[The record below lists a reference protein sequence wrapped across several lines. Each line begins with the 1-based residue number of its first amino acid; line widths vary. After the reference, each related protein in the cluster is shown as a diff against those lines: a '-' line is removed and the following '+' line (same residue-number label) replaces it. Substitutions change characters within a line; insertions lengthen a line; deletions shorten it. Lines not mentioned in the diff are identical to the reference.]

1 MSRIPQAGNV
11 AADPRACVARV
22 TLRGPSLIRELM
34 LGQEEQFGKPALS
47 ARWQLFTAAQ
57 ADWQCQELKLIADQM
72 NKNVF
77 LGVFR
82 AQSHFNRLSKISV
95 RRKEEKK
102 KKTWQVLLIGNYCP
116 GLEE

>member
-1 MSRIPQAGNV
+1 
-11 AADPRACVARV
+11 
-22 TLRGPSLIRELM
+22 M

-82 AQSHFNRLSKISV
+82 SLTFTVVINIVRLISTIIVTFLFGILVLCSYFCLPHFFC
-95 RRKEEKK
+95 
-102 KKTWQVLLIGNYCP
+102 LLQF
-116 GLEE
+116 

>member
-1 MSRIPQAGNV
+1 
-11 AADPRACVARV
+11 
-22 TLRGPSLIRELM
+22 M

-95 RRKEEKK
+95 RRKEKK
-102 KKTWQVLLIGNYCP
+102 KNQKNLASPFDRQLLPRVGGIVSIY
-116 GLEE
+116 LETR